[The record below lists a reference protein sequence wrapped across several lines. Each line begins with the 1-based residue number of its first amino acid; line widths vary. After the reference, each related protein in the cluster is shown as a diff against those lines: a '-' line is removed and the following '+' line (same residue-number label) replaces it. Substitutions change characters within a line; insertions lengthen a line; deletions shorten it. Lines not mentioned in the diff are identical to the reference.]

1 MRRILRRIPFRLI
14 GFVLLAA
21 LAGLFRGQVDV
32 FRLARKDYEKGPSNP
47 KMRKYEGYH
56 F

>member
-1 MRRILRRIPFRLI
+1 MRRDAKLSPLRLI
-14 GFVLLAA
+14 GFLLLAVLAA
-21 LAGLFRGQVDV
+21 LCRGQVHV